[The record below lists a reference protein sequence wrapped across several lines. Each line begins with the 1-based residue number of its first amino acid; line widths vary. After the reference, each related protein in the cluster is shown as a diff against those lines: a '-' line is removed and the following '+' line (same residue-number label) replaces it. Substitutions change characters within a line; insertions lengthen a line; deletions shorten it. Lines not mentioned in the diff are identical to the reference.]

1 MDINTIAEAFSLPA
15 IVSFVYIVIEALKM
29 MIHSDRFKKLI
40 PLICVIIGGAAGAAL
55 HLFTPGMIPADD
67 ILTAIMIGCASGW
80 AATGADQTFKK
91 LAKGDDM
98 DGT

>member
-1 MDINTIAEAFSLPA
+1 MDMNTLMDASCVPV
-15 IVSFVYIVIEALKM
+15 IVTTVYVVIEFLKL
-29 MIHSDRFKKLI
+29 IVKHKDFGKYI
-40 PLICVIIGGAAGAAL
+40 PLICVILGAVLGGL
-55 HLFTPGMIPADD
+55 LFAFAPFMIPADNIVLAV
-67 ILTAIMIGCASGW
+67 ILGGVSGW